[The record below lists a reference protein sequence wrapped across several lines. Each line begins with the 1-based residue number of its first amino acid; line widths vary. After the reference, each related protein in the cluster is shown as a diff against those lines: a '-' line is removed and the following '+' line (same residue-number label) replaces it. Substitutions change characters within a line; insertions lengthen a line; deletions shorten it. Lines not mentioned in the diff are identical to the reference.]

1 MQYPMN
7 IELKNVRCVVLGGG
21 HVALRK
27 VKTLLS
33 AEAEVMVIAPEA
45 EPGILELAAQGK
57 ISYSRASYTRGDLM
71 GAKLVILATNDSAVN
86 NAAGDEAREFGILVN
101 APKEPERSDFSVPA
115 SVRRGSLL
123 LTVSTGNNSPGL
135 SRYIREKL
143 EEDFPEVL
151 SEWLEVLH
159 ALREE
164 MKDKLPTSRDR
175 EAFWRYAL
183 NDRLLDMVKQGNIKQ
198 AEAEIR
204 NAADG
209 FKPKS

>member
-27 VKTLLS
+27 VKTLLL
-33 AEAEVMVIAPEA
+33 AEAEVVVIAPTADE
-45 EPGILELAAQGK
+45 EILRLAAEGK
-57 ISYSRASYTRGDLM
+57 ISYSRASYEHGDLM
-71 GAKLVILATNDSAVN
+71 GARLVILATNDSEVN
-86 NAAGDEAREFGILVN
+86 KAAADEARELGILVN
-101 APKEPERSDFSVPA
+101 APREPERSDFSVPA
-115 SVRRGSLL
+115 SLRRGSLL

-135 SRYIREKL
+135 ARFIREKL
-143 EEDFPEVL
+143 EEDFPECF

-159 ALREE
+159 KLRNE
-164 MKDKLPTSRDR
+164 MKEKLPTSRDR

-183 NDRLLDMVKQGNIKQ
+183 NGRLLDLVKEGHIDK

-204 NAADG
+204 HAALG
-209 FKPKS
+209 FGAES